1 MESAEAVAAK
11 RRVLI
16 DALMMCLTKS
26 RVVQVVDGKTVR
38 SVIDSASSELWREG
52 EFRLDPV
59 WKILIAQPELT
70 AEDVAPPLLVFK
82 AYEGELGVAV
92 RVPQALSAIP
102 RGEQIRLREAL
113 GIERADFAK
122 AIEELKTLAA
132 ADATDKRNQQ
142 IMRDAESSY
151 DRDEANK
158 GGSKPKSKP
167 KSKSSQNAGKK
178 AGPPSKQAKALAAAL
193 GLVALAAI
201 GGSAWWALRD
211 TSVGYP
217 LNDVAGVLQLANGRA
232 VGPSLTA
239 TITDPKWETLSAEER
254 KKTVSAVMDVES
266 GKGVKSLILLDASG
280 SARAMVTEAPS
291 GRSIVLP

>member
-92 RVPQALSAIP
+92 RMPQALSAIP
-102 RGEQIRLREAL
+102 RGEQIRLRDAL

-122 AIEELKTLAA
+122 AIDELRKLAA
-132 ADATDKRNQQ
+132 SDASDERNQQ
-142 IMRDAESSY
+142 IMRDAGSSY
-151 DRDEANK
+151 DKDEASK
-158 GGSKPKSKP
+158 SGSKAQPKAKPKSSKKP
-167 KSKSSQNAGKK
+167 
-178 AGPPSKQAKALAAAL
+178 GPPSKQAKALAAAL

-201 GGSAWWALRD
+201 GGGVWWALRD

-217 LNDVAGVLQLANGRA
+217 LTDVGGILQLANGRA

-239 TITDPKWETLSAEER
+239 TITDPKWETLSADER
-254 KKTVSAVMDVES
+254 KKAVSAVMDLEL
-266 GKGVKSLILLDASG
+266 GKGIKSLILLDG
-280 SARAMVTEAPS
+280 TGTTRAMVTEAPS